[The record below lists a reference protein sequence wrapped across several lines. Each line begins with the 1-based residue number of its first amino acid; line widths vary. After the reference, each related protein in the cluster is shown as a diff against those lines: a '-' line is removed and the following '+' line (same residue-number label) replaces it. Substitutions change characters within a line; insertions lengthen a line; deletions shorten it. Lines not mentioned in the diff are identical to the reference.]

1 MRHAPRPRA
10 GTGVLVAGAAVA
22 LSSFALVAGGDDD
35 DASPDTGTET
45 DGGADAGD
53 AGGAALEVTSFAY
66 TDVSAPA
73 GGTLEVVNTSGGAH
87 TFTAEG
93 GEFDEDLP
101 DGEAI
106 TVQVPDEP
114 GDYAFFCG
122 IHPSMTGTL
131 TAE

>member
-10 GTGVLVAGAAVA
+10 GTGAIVAGAAVA
-22 LSSFALVAGGDDD
+22 LSSLVHGACGDDD
-35 DASPDTGTET
+35 DASTDTGTEA
-45 DGGADAGD
+45 DGGAAD
-53 AGGAALEVTSFAY
+53 GGATLEVTSFDY
-66 TDVSAPA
+66 GDVSAPA

-87 TFTAEG
+87 TFTAED

-101 DGEAI
+101 DGETIA
-106 TVQVPDEP
+106 VQVPDEP